1 MEPSNLPPETIVGPW
16 GLPGSQGEKGDRGFA
31 GNAGTPGEP
40 GIHLELFKSYTLTMI
55 NIIFK
60 RFGWNSR

>member
-40 GIHLELFKSYTLTMI
+40 GNLL
-55 NIIFK
+55 
-60 RFGWNSR
+60 RAV